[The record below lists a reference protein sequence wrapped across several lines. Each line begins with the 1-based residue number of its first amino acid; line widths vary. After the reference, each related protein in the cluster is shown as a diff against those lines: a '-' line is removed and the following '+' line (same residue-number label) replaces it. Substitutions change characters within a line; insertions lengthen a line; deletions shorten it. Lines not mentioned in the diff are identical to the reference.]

1 MEGQIHMATAQ
12 ISPSSPEVS
21 VPARRRSNVDV
32 VILIGLAAVVTSD
45 VVGMVRDGRVIPPV
59 MVFMSIYLICGI
71 IVATGWRWSMVFPLV
86 FCTLGLVGELS
97 TGYPEYAL
105 THPSDNVPAF
115 HSFVINYPL
124 LLMVVGFSAVKLAQ
138 TLRRETPHLTNWMRV
153 SIGVAIGLM
162 LGAFLIGT
170 FAQTSAAGGAA
181 ASHAGTQTVHLAS
194 ATFAPDIV
202 ALHKGDTL
210 TVVDDGPV
218 PHTLT
223 NGTWSADNKPEPG
236 IEPGAPTISN
246 VNLNNNTVT
255 VGPFT
260 MPGTYHIYCTVH
272 PGMSLTVIVQ

>member
-1 MEGQIHMATAQ
+1 MATAQ
-12 ISPSSPEVS
+12 ISPTSPEVS
-21 VPARRRSNVDV
+21 APARRRSNLDG
-32 VILIGLAAVVTSD
+32 VILVGLAVVVTSD
-45 VVGMVRDGRVIPPV
+45 VAAMVRDGRVIPPV
-59 MVFMSIYLICGI
+59 VIFMTIYLISGI

-97 TGYPEYAL
+97 TGFPEYAL
-105 THPSDNVPAF
+105 THPSANIPAF
-115 HSFVINYPL
+115 QSFVINYPL
-124 LLMVVGFSAVKLAQ
+124 LAMVIVTAAVKLVQ
-138 TLRRETPHLTNWMRV
+138 TIRHETPHLTNWMKP
-153 SIGVAIGLM
+153 SIGAVVGLI

-170 FAQTSAAGGAA
+170 IAQATAAGGTATGQ
-181 ASHAGTQTVHLAS
+181 AGTETVHLVS

-210 TVVDDGPV
+210 TIVDDGPI

-223 NGTWSADNKPEPG
+223 NGTWSADNIPQPG

-246 VNLNNNTVT
+246 VNLDNNTVT

-260 MPGTYHIYCTVH
+260 TPGTYHIYCTVH